1 MDNSATPNFHNG
13 RSSALELI
21 KNFRKKYKRFI
32 KLSTFSDANIG
43 AIRLR
48 PADFLIDENG
58 IVVDMFKAYEVSKQ
72 AHMPIDRIEAFIP
85 PEKRCDCGKKDC
97 ISPSCRNHWKEG
109 NMQVITM

>member
-1 MDNSATPNFHNG
+1 MDNSAPNLHG
-13 RSSALELI
+13 TGKSALELM

-97 ISPSCRNHWKEG
+97 ISPSCRDQWKEG
-109 NMQVITM
+109 NMQVISM